1 MRSASS
7 PPFLAAIPASAVALV
22 TTPRGVLRPLRPPVS
37 NGDAFA
43 WTMAGLAAGA
53 STLSARVAP
62 HEHRFTRAATAAA
75 SPAAAALFRDTS
87 PAQRLADLGH
97 VDVASSAA
105 LDALVPLQCSGQL
118 FVDVSTDVGY
128 APLLALARDC
138 QVRSF
143 DADVRSA
150 RLKQLS
156 ACFNG
161 WDSPQAALRAPGA
174 SASAFVDASARS
186 TPLVDELARLC
197 ALPPLPSS
205 GVFLLRLGGEDVA
218 ATLATLDA
226 VASAPIFASGDVRTI
241 VIEVP
246 WAPLL
251 RDVTAPTGVL
261 ARLTATLERALA
273 LPALTGVQ
281 RDVLSLR
288 IARAKTDDAALA
300 SARRTASKPSGRY
313 AAPSAEEEAINA
325 KVERHSALAALAR
338 EWARE
343 QVARTTLVA
352 IAPRD
357 VAHHARNLAKRSA
370 VEPADAPRTLVL
382 VLGRAALPGDGDG
395 GDAAG
400 PAAGPAAAAAAAR

>member
-1 MRSASS
+1 M
-7 PPFLAAIPASAVALV
+7 ALV
-22 TTPRGVLRPLRPPVS
+22 STPPGTLRPLRPPVS

-62 HEHRFTRAATAAA
+62 HEHRFTRAATTAA
-75 SPAAAALFRDTS
+75 SPAAAALFRDTT

-97 VDVASSAA
+97 VDAASSAA
-105 LDALVPLQCSGQL
+105 LDALIPLQCGGKL
-118 FVDVSTDVGY
+118 VVDVSTGVGY
-128 APLLALARDC
+128 APLLALARGC

-174 SASAFVDASARS
+174 TASAFVDASARS
-186 TPLVDELARLC
+186 APIVDELARLC

-205 GVFLLRLGGEDVA
+205 GVFLLRLGGEDFE

-226 VASAPIFASGDVRTI
+226 VASAPIFASGDVSTI
-241 VIEVP
+241 VIEMP

-251 RDVTAPTGVL
+251 RDVAAPAGALV
-261 ARLTATLERALA
+261 RLTATLERALA
-273 LPALTGVQ
+273 LPALADVQ
-281 RDVLSLR
+281 RNALSLR
-288 IARAKTDDAALA
+288 IARAETDDAALA
-300 SARRTASKPSGRY
+300 SARRAASKSSRRY
-313 AAPSAEEEAINA
+313 AAPSAEEEALNA
-325 KVERHSALAALAR
+325 KVERHSALAALAK
-338 EWARE
+338 EWTRE

-357 VAHHARNLAKRSA
+357 VAHHAKNLAKRSA
-370 VEPADAPRTLVL
+370 EDPADAPRTLVL
-382 VLGRAALPGDGDG
+382 VLGCAPA
-395 GDAAG
+395 DAAS
-400 PAAGPAAAAAAAR
+400 AADAADAAAAAR